1 MRTKIASILSFA
13 VLVLLCGCLQF
24 EEQGMSYR
32 YDEKADTLYIFQEY
46 RGICAGQGEGLSED
60 EIQQLESVIKTERTF
75 FFANWIFEYN
85 REAMLEVQKELK
97 GPATGDDSSLTPE
110 ERNQVLGLVDILLTN
125 VKVENGPFYYD
136 ASKRLCG
143 VQKVALKKVS
153 EIVRKANEVM
163 PIALKGVAQK
173 QEDAEGK
180 AVLLKAAGKR
190 KEFIRLEKNVL
201 SFVWPMTQPEYEET
215 FGAKTESPEVMAAFK
230 KSGGKIDFK
239 DDEVHFSLGTP
250 QDHITTLSMPVA
262 KAEKDYKGYQPN
274 AVEEVK
280 KRAVILEKYDVE
292 AARKEFLKR

>member
-1 MRTKIASILSFA
+1 MRTKIALILSLA

-24 EEQGMSYR
+24 EEQSMSYR
-32 YDEKADTLYIFQEY
+32 YDEKSDTLYIFQEY
-46 RGICAGQGEGLSED
+46 RGISAGQGEGLSED
-60 EIQQLESVIKTERTF
+60 EIRQLESVIKTERTF

-85 REAMLEVQKELK
+85 REAMQEVQKE
-97 GPATGDDSSLTPE
+97 GAAASDDSSMTAA
-110 ERNQVLGLVDILLTN
+110 ERKQVLSLVELLLAN
-125 VKVENGPFYYD
+125 VKVENGPFYFD

-143 VQKVALKKVS
+143 VQKVTLKKVS
-153 EIVRKANEVM
+153 EVVRKANEVM
-163 PIALKGVAQK
+163 PIALKGLAQK
-173 QEDAEGK
+173 QEDAADK

-215 FGAKTESPEVMAAFK
+215 FGPKTENPEVMAAFK

-250 QDHITTLSMPVA
+250 QDRITTLSLPVA
-262 KAEKDYKGYQPN
+262 KAEKEYKGYKPN

-280 KRAVILEKYDVE
+280 KRAVILEKFDVE
-292 AARKEFLKR
+292 AARKEFLK